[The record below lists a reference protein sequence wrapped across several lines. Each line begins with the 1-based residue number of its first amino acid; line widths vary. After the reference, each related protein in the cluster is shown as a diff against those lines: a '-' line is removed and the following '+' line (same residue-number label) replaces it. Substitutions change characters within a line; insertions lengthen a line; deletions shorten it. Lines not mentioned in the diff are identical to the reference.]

1 MSKIIHPNLKNK
13 RWDKFSDKNLTK
25 LYNYWKRH
33 TLNTD
38 AEELISKSRDS
49 RRLQQVVM
57 NPYTSFKNK
66 IIKNIDEKEFVLK
79 KILDQIKEF
88 KISKTK
94 IEQVNKEFGN
104 NLTANC
110 QACTAQYRDA
120 CEYYNDRLSWTEYFE
135 IVKSEF
141 CSLDPKYCK
150 NIGRLRENKEFKTL
164 YSKRRNMI
172 YEHLNLEITYK
183 VALEQQT
190 NLIDSLEHLINDYKE
205 NTAIL
210 IFKKNFIQKWVNF
223 IQLSIIFVSAL
234 ITLFET
240 VKPLIKGNN
249 TDEIIIL
256 IPIALSTYIG
266 FILAVGRFYKLDIKN
281 EQIIKLIEKYSFI
294 INKYIQKRDRI
305 STFDFKLKSIKEWDD
320 LLILEEKDNITDIV
334 LKASEEKDIVLSPS
348 EHIYYKKMYTRI
360 FLKEKTE
367 TNNLN
372 NLSFLIDNTSKQSSE
387 VNKVVQKIIIKKPFL
402 SYYLCCGCCFGPREE
417 VDYDKIVLKDLADFD
432 TVIQSQANGD
442 LILNYD
448 QADSLDLKTSHIAKK
463 QALEREKRRERTM
476 AQYEKDRKLREE
488 QLKEGKKMKE
498 LERTIREYKEIMK
511 NDFEKVTKLEEKIL
525 STKIEIVPPN
535 TQNIGLSITDLSNN
549 IIDNSYTNET
559 DKVEIIIAQSTDS
572 ESEE

>member
-1 MSKIIHPNLKNK
+1 MNKVIANKKIKEN
-13 RWDKFSDKNLTK
+13 FSDKDLSK
-25 LYNYWKRH
+25 LYNYWKN
-33 TLNTD
+33 TLKD
-38 AEELISKSRDS
+38 KAVESLISKSRDS

-66 IIKNIDEKEFVLK
+66 IIRNIDEKEFVLK

-94 IEQVNKEFGN
+94 IEQINKQFGN
-104 NLTANC
+104 TLLANC
-110 QACTAQYRDA
+110 QSCTEIYRA
-120 CEYYNDRLSWTEYFE
+120 VCQYNDTGRLSWTDYFVE
-135 IVKSEF
+135 VPNEF
-141 CSLDPKYCK
+141 CSLDPDRCK
-150 NIGRLRENKEFKTL
+150 NARRLTENKAFKSL
-164 YSKRRNMI
+164 FLKRRDMI
-172 YEHLNLEITYK
+172 NEHLNLEITYK

-190 NLIDSLEHLINDYKE
+190 NLIDSLEHIISNYKE

-240 VKPLIKGNN
+240 IKPLIKGNN
-249 TDEIIIL
+249 INEVTVI

-294 INKYIQKRDRI
+294 INKFIQKRDKI
-305 STFDFKLKSIKEWDD
+305 SSFDFKLKSIKEWDD
-320 LLILEEKDNITDIV
+320 LLILEEKDNITDIL

-348 EHIYYKKMYTRI
+348 DHIYYKKMYTRV

-372 NLSFLIDNTSKQSSE
+372 NLSFLIDNTNKQSSE

-402 SYYLCCGCCFGPREE
+402 SYYFCCGWCCGPREE

-432 TVIQSQANGD
+432 TVIQSKANGD

-463 QALEREKRRERTM
+463 KAEEVEKRRKKDEDEWKN
-476 AQYEKDRKLREE
+476 EKTRRMEK
-488 QLKEGKKMKE
+488 QIK
-498 LERTIREYKEIMK
+498 EYKEIMQ
-511 NDFEKVTKLEEKIL
+511 NDSEEIIKLKEKIL
-525 STKIEIVPPN
+525 SSKKNIAPGARLQKLSE
-535 TQNIGLSITDLSNN
+535 NIGLDITEMSDDVIDYPYANANDTIEITIEGDLNTADPSG
-549 IIDNSYTNET
+549 NSL
-559 DKVEIIIAQSTDS
+559 
-572 ESEE
+572 